1 MNTRAMCVILTLV
14 AVPGIV
20 RAQPGTLNVL
30 RQAES
35 ALIEGQVDSARIRL
49 EGLLYS
55 DLAAPAAFYLGWI
68 QYGAASNLDSAWA
81 LIRLALARDYSLN
94 IDQHKDFVHP
104 DYLLM
109 FERAKLEVAQQSPAF
124 VTVTAHPWAN
134 VSIDDEE
141 LGATPLIDYRLLPG
155 RHTIVLYRDGYRRVS
170 EALLLPPGTR
180 RLVGPV
186 NLLARADTIVIPHR
200 PLRERATEEWSM
212 RAVLALDSGDT
223 REALRQL
230 GAPPETDSLRGVWLA
245 FRGVIHQLEGA
256 TDLAQ
261 QRYQEAIEA
270 EPGINVG
277 ADDINPSVARLFAQT
292 RDQMRPAA
300 SFLVLNPD
308 SIVVNRE
315 TLYLRMTTRRAQQ
328 VTVELRHLGTGSVV
342 WQVTVPGDSLL
353 ALQWDGRVSPELG
366 GGAVPTGRYELV
378 VRPVGR
384 TGLDGVGF
392 SKWLDIRTAPPDT
405 SFDPGGIPDSLLV
418 KETRSGGA
426 RVGSIVQGILFG
438 AAAGALPAVAGIE
451 WDLPGLTPASGA
463 VAVGSATAALG
474 LLGAVF
480 LDTSK
485 PLPDRVERN
494 ARARA
499 RWEAQRQQLREQ
511 NAIRLAQPYPL
522 TVRVV
527 Q

>member
-1 MNTRAMCVILTLV
+1 MTTRRVCVILTLV
-14 AVPGIV
+14 AVPGIL
-20 RAQPGTLNVL
+20 RAQPGTIDVL
-30 RQAES
+30 RQAEYR
-35 ALIEGQVDSARIRL
+35 LTLGQLDSARVRL
-49 EGLLYS
+49 EGLLYT

-81 LIRLALARDYSLN
+81 LIRLALTRDYSLN
-94 IDQHKDFVHP
+94 IDQHKDFVSP
-104 DYLLM
+104 DYVLM

-155 RHTIVLYRDGYRRVS
+155 RHTITVYREGYRRVS
-170 EALLLPPGTR
+170 ETLLLPPGNR

-186 NLLARADTIVIPHR
+186 SLQARADTLIIPHR
-200 PLRERATEEWSM
+200 PLRERASDEWSI

-230 GAPPETDSLRGVWLA
+230 GAPPETDSLRALWLV

-261 QRYQEAIEA
+261 QRYEEAIEA
-270 EPGINVG
+270 APGISVG
-277 ADDINPSVARLFAQT
+277 PDDINPAVARLFAQT
-292 RDQMRPAA
+292 RDQMRPTA

-315 TLYLRMTTRRAQQ
+315 SIYLRMTTRRAQQ
-328 VTVELRHLGTGSVV
+328 VTTELRHLGTGRLV
-342 WQVTVPGDSLL
+342 WRVDAPGDSLL
-353 ALQWDGRVSPELG
+353 ALQWDGRVAPEFG
-366 GGAVPTGRYELV
+366 GGAVATGRYELV
-378 VRPVGR
+378 VRPAGR
-384 TGLDGVGF
+384 TGLDGIGF
-392 SKWLDIRTAPPDT
+392 SRWLDIRTVPPDT
-405 SFDPGGIPDSLLV
+405 SFDPGDIPDSLLV
-418 KETRSGGA
+418 EETRSGGA
-426 RVGSIVQGILFG
+426 RIGSIVQGILFG

-474 LLGAVF
+474 LFGAVF

-485 PLPDRVERN
+485 PLPDRVEQN

-499 RWEAQRQQLREQ
+499 RWDAQRQQLREQ
-511 NAIRLAQPYPL
+511 NAVRLAQPYPL

>member
-1 MNTRAMCVILTLV
+1 MITRTIWVMLMLAAAPVSLRGQAGPLD
-14 AVPGIV
+14 A
-20 RAQPGTLNVL
+20 L
-30 RQAES
+30 RQAEYW
-35 ALIEGQVDSARIRL
+35 LTQGGYDSARVRL
-49 EGLLYS
+49 EGLLYT
-55 DLAAPAAFYLGWI
+55 DLAAPAAFYLGWV
-68 QYGAASNLDSAWA
+68 QYEAAANLDSAWTF
-81 LIRLALARDYSLN
+81 IRLALARDYSLN
-94 IDQHKDFVHP
+94 VDQHKYVVSP

-109 FERAKLEVAQQSPAF
+109 FDRAKLEVAQQSPAF

-186 NLLARADTIVIPHR
+186 SLQARADTIVIPQR
-200 PLRERATEEWSM
+200 PLRERASDGWSM

-230 GAPPETDSLRGVWLA
+230 GALPETDPQRAIWLV

-270 EPGINVG
+270 EPGIGVG
-277 ADDINPSVARLFAQT
+277 ADDINPAVARLFAQT
-292 RDQMRPAA
+292 RDQMRPGA
-300 SFLVLNPD
+300 SFLVLSPE

-315 TLYLRMTTRRAQQ
+315 SLYLRMTTRRAQQ
-328 VTVELRHLGTGSVV
+328 VTAELRHLGTGRVV
-342 WQVTVPGDSLL
+342 WQVNAPGDSLL
-353 ALQWDGRVSPELG
+353 AFQWDGRVSPDLG
-366 GGAVPTGRYELV
+366 GGAVPTGRYELA

-392 SKWLDIRTAPPDT
+392 SKWLDIRSAPPDT
-405 SFDPGGIPDSLLV
+405 SFDPGDIPDSLLV

-451 WDLPGLTPASGA
+451 WNVPGLTPASGA

-485 PLPDRVERN
+485 PLSDRVERN

-499 RWEAQRQQLREQ
+499 RWDAQRQQLREQ
-511 NAIRLAQPYPL
+511 NAVRLAQPYPL
-522 TVRVV
+522 IVRVV